1 MRRPAL
7 LFALVTACAAPAP
20 AREIDVAAGGI
31 RVRQTAIA
39 VEGGPGRL
47 IVVELPADV
56 ALEVLPI
63 DAATSLQ
70 DIVGERD
77 DRACASINGGFYD
90 AGGAMGW
97 VVHAG
102 QEVAPLRP
110 GGGSGVL
117 MIDAAGPRIVHRD
130 AARGAPR
137 EALQSIDRL
146 VDGGR
151 SVVGERAR
159 PDADARSAVALRGDG
174 TIVFAALF
182 ADRAIAEESSG
193 GVQLGKASS
202 SSGLSLAAWAELLA
216 RPVADGGL
224 GAVTAL
230 NLDGGYSTSLSI
242 HIGAF
247 DYEVL
252 AHGATINALRGCARR

>member
-1 MRRPAL
+1 MRCPAL
-7 LFALVTACAAPAP
+7 IALLVTGCGAVAP
-20 AREIDVAAGGI
+20 AREVDVVAEGI
-31 RVRQTAIA
+31 HVRQIPLA

-47 IVVELPADV
+47 IVAELATNV
-56 ALEVLPI
+56 TLEVLPVE
-63 DAATSLQ
+63 AATSLQ
-70 DIVGERD
+70 DIVGKRD
-77 DRACASINGGFYD
+77 DRACVTINGGFYD
-90 AGGAMGW
+90 ASGAMGW
-97 VVHAG
+97 VVHGG
-102 QEVAPLRP
+102 QQVAPLRP

-117 MIDAAGPRIVHRD
+117 MIDEHGPRIVHRD
-130 AARGAPR
+130 EAHGSPR

-174 TIVFAALF
+174 TIVFAVAF
-182 ADRAIAEESSG
+182 ADAAIVERAAG

-230 NLDGGYSTSLSI
+230 NLDGGYSTSMSI
-242 HIGAF
+242 HVGEF

-252 AHGATINALRGCARR
+252 AHGATINGLRGCARR